1 MSTPSDRDHPSGRA
15 PPSGQNLTS
24 GQNLPLDQVSPTD
37 EDLVAYLDGE
47 LAQEARAALAR
58 TIASRHDVQQRLL
71 ELSGGARPFREAFAP
86 LLDAAPR
93 ERLDAMLARL
103 AVPQPVPSE
112 ALPSPS
118 APSLAVSQRP
128 VPSRPGPSRLAVGLG
143 ALAAAVL
150 LFVAG
155 AGTGVA
161 WLSGLAPLQA
171 LLPAS
176 DHEAEEDWREAVAQ
190 YLTLYTPETLA
201 SIPDDAD
208 LRRRELAT
216 VGARLGLAL
225 PPETVAL
232 PGLPLKRAQIFA
244 YDERPLGQVG
254 FLDPSSG
261 PLALCITTGAGA
273 GPALRPAL
281 REERRQGFNIVFWD
295 TGRHRLMLIGRAPFE
310 RLRALASLLAD
321 RLPA

>member
-1 MSTPSDRDHPSGRA
+1 M
-15 PPSGQNLTS
+15 
-24 GQNLPLDQVSPTD
+24 
-37 EDLVAYLDGE
+37 
-47 LAQEARAALAR
+47 
-58 TIASRHDVQQRLL
+58 QQRLI

-86 LLDAAPR
+86 LLAAAPR

-103 AVPQPVPSE
+103 AVPHPACPT
-112 ALPSPS
+112 PSPS
-118 APSLAVSQRP
+118 PSVAILP
-128 VPSRPGPSRLAVGLG
+128 RPGPSRMAVGLG

-161 WLSGLAPLQA
+161 WLSGSAPLQA
-171 LLPAS
+171 LLSAS
-176 DHEAEEDWREAVAQ
+176 DHEAEEDWREAVAG

-225 PPETVAL
+225 PPEAVVL

-254 FLDPSSG
+254 YLDPSSG

-273 GPALRPAL
+273 GPALR
-281 REERRQGFNIVFWD
+281 EERRRGSTSCSGTPAVTASCSSAARPSSACGPSRPSWRTACRRERRKAGSF
-295 TGRHRLMLIGRAPFE
+295 GRPGPW
-310 RLRALASLLAD
+310 
-321 RLPA
+321 LPP

>member
-1 MSTPSDRDHPSGRA
+1 M
-15 PPSGQNLTS
+15 PPA
-24 GQNLPLDQVSPTD
+24 QVSPTD
-37 EDLVAYLDGE
+37 EELVAYLDGE

-103 AVPQPVPSE
+103 AIPQPVPSE

-118 APSLAVSQRP
+118 APSLADSR
-128 VPSRPGPSRLAVGLG
+128 RPGLSRLAVGLG

-161 WLSGLAPLQA
+161 WLSDLAPLQA

-201 SIPDDAD
+201 SIPEDAD

-254 FLDPSSG
+254 YLDPSSG

-273 GPALRPAL
+273 GPAL